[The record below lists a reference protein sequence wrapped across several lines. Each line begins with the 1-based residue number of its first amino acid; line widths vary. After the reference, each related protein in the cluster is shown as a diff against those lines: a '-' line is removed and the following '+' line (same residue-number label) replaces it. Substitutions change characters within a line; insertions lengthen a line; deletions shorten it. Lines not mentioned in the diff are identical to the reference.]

1 MGVTL
6 RRVRLIGVKLLL
18 RVGVL
23 LRGFLTTNGPGRETG
38 TTTGRATNRVGH
50 FVADDSLNADKLD
63 PEEPSLPTEGGNG
76 FPGRDFD
83 RMGTS
88 SEFPFFNGFGWLE
101 ARFELETGRSSCGG
115 REPAKCKGNDD
126 RIKAADGEVVVV
138 LEVVMPKGA
147 PRAWIG
153 LLGFPD
159 EDWGL

>member
-6 RRVRLIGVKLLL
+6 RRVRLTGVTLLL
-18 RVGVL
+18 LVGVL
-23 LRGFLTTNGPGRETG
+23 LRGFLTTNGPGRIIG
-38 TTTGRATNRVGH
+38 TTTWGATNRVGH
-50 FVADDSLNADKLD
+50 FVADDSLSADRLD
-63 PEEPSLPTEGGNG
+63 PEEPSLPTGGDG

-83 RMGTS
+83 TVGTS
-88 SEFPFFNGFGWLE
+88 SEFPFFDGFGWLE
-101 ARFELETGRSSCGG
+101 ACFELETGRSSCGG

-126 RIKAADGEVVVV
+126 RIEATDGEVGVV
-138 LEVVMPKGA
+138 LEVVLPKAA